1 MTSRAPT
8 LPVPARR
15 AGLVDRIGFP
25 VVLLAVAC
33 IALVLAGA
41 TVYPGFLNPGYIL
54 QQLQIAAFLGVIATG
69 AMLVILLGE
78 IDLSIPWT
86 VTGTAIVVTNLAGSH
101 DGLLAS
107 LAIPLGLATGAAIG
121 LVNGLGVAVFR
132 VPAMVW
138 TLAVNAMLL
147 GITVFYTGGFKP
159 QGAVPALASY
169 AALGHTL
176 GAPNAFLLWLVIG
189 AITLWLL
196 HRTIYG
202 RYLYA
207 MGNSQRALFLA
218 GARVRTI
225 TVCTFVLA
233 GILSSLGAILLTGYT
248 NQAYQGM
255 GDPYLMP
262 VIAAVVVGGTS
273 IQGGSGT
280 YLGTFVGSVF
290 ITLLSSMLAVMQM
303 PDAARQIIF
312 GAIILTML
320 LAHRWSDNRSTR
332 SWSSSRNPP

>member
-1 MTSRAPT
+1 MNTPAPIFS
-8 LPVPARR
+8 VRR
-15 AGLVDRIGFP
+15 RRPGLVDRIGFS
-25 VVLLAVAC
+25 VLFLAGGCV
-33 IALVLAGA
+33 ALVLGGA
-41 TVYPGFLNPGYIL
+41 LAYPGFLSPGYIL
-54 QQLQIAAFLGVIATG
+54 QQLQIASFLGVIATG

-78 IDLSIPWT
+78 IDLSVPWT
-86 VTGTAIVVTNLAGSH
+86 ITGTAIVVTNLAGSH
-101 DGLLAS
+101 NSMIADLA
-107 LAIPLGLATGAAIG
+107 LPLGLATGAAIG
-121 LVNGLGVAVFR
+121 LVNGLGVALFR

-147 GITVFYTGGFKP
+147 GAAVFYTGGFKP
-159 QGAVPALASY
+159 QGAVPWLATY

-176 GAPNAFLLWLVIG
+176 GIPNAFLLWLIIG
-189 AITLWLL
+189 AITLWFL

-202 RYLYA
+202 TYLYA

-233 GILSSLGAILLTGYT
+233 GTLSSLGAILLTGYT

-262 VIAAVVVGGTS
+262 VIAAVVIGGTS
-273 IQGGSGT
+273 ILGGSGS
-280 YLGTFVGSVF
+280 YLGTFVGAVF
-290 ITLLSSMLAVMQM
+290 ITLMSSILALMQM
-303 PDAARQIIF
+303 SDAARQIIF

-320 LAHRWSDNRSTR
+320 LAYRSAEKASQT
-332 SWSSSRNPP
+332 

>member
-1 MTSRAPT
+1 
-8 LPVPARR
+8 V
-15 AGLVDRIGFP
+15 GGGI
-25 VVLLAVAC
+25 
-33 IALVLAGA
+33 
-41 TVYPGFLNPGYIL
+41 VYPGFLSLGYIL
-54 QQLQIAAFLGVIATG
+54 QQLQIASFLGVIATG

-78 IDLSIPWT
+78 IDLSIPWSI
-86 VTGTAIVVTNLAGSH
+86 TGTAIVLTNLAGSQSSVA
-101 DGLLAS
+101 AS
-107 LAIPLGLATGAAIG
+107 LALPLGLSTGAAIG
-121 LVNGLGVAVFR
+121 LVNGLGVALFR

-147 GITVFYTGGFKP
+147 GAAVFYTGGFKP
-159 QGAVPALASY
+159 QGAVPWLATY

-176 GAPNAFLLWLVIG
+176 GIPNAFLLWLAIG
-189 AITLWLL
+189 TITLWFL

-202 RYLYA
+202 TYLYA

-262 VIAAVVVGGTS
+262 AIAAVVIGGTS
-273 IQGGSGT
+273 ILGGSGS
-280 YLGTFVGSVF
+280 YIGTFVGTIF
-290 ITLLSSMLAVMQM
+290 ITLLSSILAVLQIS
-303 PDAARQIIF
+303 DATRQIIF
-312 GAIILTML
+312 GAIILAML
-320 LAHRWSDNRSTR
+320 LAYRSSEESAKT
-332 SWSSSRNPP
+332 S

>member
-1 MTSRAPT
+1 MTDPAAS
-8 LPVPARR
+8 LPIHARR
-15 AGLVDRIGFP
+15 ANLVDRIGFS
-25 VVLLAVAC
+25 VVLLTAAC
-33 IALVLAGA
+33 IALILGGA
-41 TVYPGFLNPGYIL
+41 IIYPGFLNPGYIL
-54 QQLQIAAFLGVIATG
+54 QQLQIASFLGVIATG

-86 VTGTAIVVTNLAGSH
+86 VTGTAIVVTSLAGSH
-101 DGLLAS
+101 DSLLAA
-107 LAIPLGLATGAAIG
+107 LAIPLGLTVGAVVG
-121 LVNGLGVAVFR
+121 FVNGVGVAVFR
-132 VPAMVW
+132 VPGMVW

-147 GITVFYTGGFKP
+147 GATVFYTGGFKP
-159 QGAVPALASY
+159 QGAVPWLATY
-169 AALGHTL
+169 AAAGRTF
-176 GAPNAFLLWLVIG
+176 GIPNAFLLWLALG

-218 GARVRTI
+218 GARVRTV
-225 TVCTFVLA
+225 TLCTFVLA
-233 GILSSLGAILLTGYT
+233 GTLSSLGAILLTGYT

-280 YLGTFVGSVF
+280 YPGTFMGAVF
-290 ITLLSSMLAVMQM
+290 ITLLSSILAVMQM

-312 GAIILTML
+312 GAIILAML
-320 LAHRWSDNRSTR
+320 LVYRWSAGRAAVK
-332 SWSSSRNPP
+332 

>member
-1 MTSRAPT
+1 MTKPSSKVTARAHW
-8 LPVPARR
+8 R
-15 AGLVDRIGFP
+15 GLADRLGLS
-25 VVLLAVAC
+25 VLLLAAGC
-33 IALVLAGA
+33 IVLILGGA
-41 TVYPGFLNPGYIL
+41 TVYPAFLTAGYIL
-54 QQLQIAAFLGVIATG
+54 QQLQIASFLGIIATG

-78 IDLSIPWT
+78 IDLSVPWT
-86 VTGTAIVVTNLAGSH
+86 ITGTAIVVTNLAGSH
-101 DGLLAS
+101 NGVIAGLALP
-107 LAIPLGLATGAAIG
+107 IGLATGAAIG
-121 LVNGLGVAVFR
+121 LVNGLGVALFR

-147 GITVFYTGGFKP
+147 GAAVFYTGGFKP
-159 QGAVPALASY
+159 QGAVPWLATY

-176 GAPNAFLLWLVIG
+176 TIPNAFLLWLIVG

-202 RYLYA
+202 TYLYA

-225 TVCTFVLA
+225 LVCTFVLA
-233 GILSSLGAILLTGYT
+233 GTLSSLGAILLTGYT

-273 IQGGSGT
+273 ILGGSGN
-280 YLGTFVGSVF
+280 YVGTFVGAIF
-290 ITLLSSMLAVMQM
+290 ITLLSSILAVLQM
-303 PDAARQIIF
+303 SDATRQIVF
-312 GAIILTML
+312 GAIILAML
-320 LAHRWSDNRSTR
+320 LAYRS
-332 SWSSSRNPP
+332 SENSAKIG

>member
-1 MTSRAPT
+1 MTSPAPT
-8 LPVPARR
+8 LPVHPR
-15 AGLVDRIGFP
+15 RIGLLDRVGFS
-25 VVLLAVAC
+25 VTLLATGC
-33 IALVLAGA
+33 FALILGGA
-41 TVYPGFLNPGYIL
+41 IVYPGFLTPAYIL
-54 QQLQIAAFLGVIATG
+54 QQLQIASFLGVIATG

-78 IDLSIPWT
+78 IDLSVPWT
-86 VTGTAIVVTNLAGSH
+86 VTGTAIVVTNIAGSH
-101 DGLLAS
+101 NPMLAS
-107 LAIPLGLATGAAIG
+107 LAIPLGLATGATIG

-147 GITVFYTGGFKP
+147 GAAVFYTGGFKP
-159 QGAVPALASY
+159 QGAVPWLATY

-176 GAPNAFLLWLVIG
+176 GAPNAFMLWLIIG

-196 HRTIYG
+196 RRTIYG

-255 GDPYLMP
+255 GDAYLMP
-262 VIAAVVVGGTS
+262 VIAAVVIGGTS

-280 YLGTFVGSVF
+280 YLGTFVGAVF
-290 ITLLSSMLAVMQM
+290 ITLLSSILAVMQM

-312 GAIILTML
+312 GAIILAML
-320 LAHRWSDNRSTR
+320 LAYRWPATR
-332 SWSSSRNPP
+332 VAGTNQ

>member
-1 MTSRAPT
+1 VVTGRAPT
-8 LPVPARR
+8 LPVHARR
-15 AGLVDRIGFP
+15 ASLVDRIGFP
-25 VVLLAVAC
+25 VVLLAAVC
-33 IALVLAGA
+33 IALVLGGA
-41 TVYPGFLNPGYIL
+41 IVYPGFLNPGYIL

-86 VTGTAIVVTNLAGSH
+86 VTATAIVVTNLAGSH
-101 DGLLAS
+101 NGLLAG
-107 LAIPLGLATGAAIG
+107 LAMPLGLATGAAIG

-132 VPAMVW
+132 VPGMVW

-147 GITVFYTGGFKP
+147 GAVVFYTGGFKP
-159 QGAVPALASY
+159 QGAVPWLATY
-169 AALGHTL
+169 AALGHTF
-176 GAPNAFLLWLVIG
+176 GAPNAFLLWLFVG
-189 AITLWLL
+189 ATTLWLL

-218 GARVRTI
+218 GVRVRTI

-280 YLGTFVGSVF
+280 YLGTFVGTVF
-290 ITLLSSMLAVMQM
+290 ITLLSSILAVMQM
-303 PDAARQIIF
+303 PDAVRQIVF
-312 GAIILTML
+312 GAIILAML
-320 LAHRWSDNRSTR
+320 LAHRWSAHRST
-332 SWSSSRNPP
+332 PK

>member
-1 MTSRAPT
+1 MTDPAAS
-8 LPVPARR
+8 LPIHARCTN
-15 AGLVDRIGFP
+15 LVDRIGVS
-25 VVLLAVAC
+25 VVLLTAACVAL
-33 IALVLAGA
+33 ILGGA
-41 TVYPGFLNPGYIL
+41 IIYPGFLNPGYIL
-54 QQLQIAAFLGVIATG
+54 QQLQIASFLGVIATG

-86 VTGTAIVVTNLAGSH
+86 ITGTAIVVTSLAGSH
-101 DGLLAS
+101 DGLLAG
-107 LAIPLGLATGAAIG
+107 LAIPLGLTVGALVG
-121 LVNGLGVAVFR
+121 FVNGVGVAVFR
-132 VPAMVW
+132 VPGMVW

-147 GITVFYTGGFKP
+147 GATVFYTGGFKP
-159 QGAVPALASY
+159 QGAVPWLATY
-169 AALGHTL
+169 AAVGRTL
-176 GAPNAFLLWLVIG
+176 GIPNAFLLWLALG

-218 GARVRTI
+218 GARVRTV

-233 GILSSLGAILLTGYT
+233 GTLSSLGAILLTGYT

-262 VIAAVVVGGTS
+262 VIATVVVGGTS

-280 YLGTFVGSVF
+280 YPGTFVGAVF
-290 ITLLSSMLAVMQM
+290 ITLLSSILAVMQM

-312 GAIILTML
+312 GAIILAML
-320 LAHRWSDNRSTR
+320 LVYRWSAGRAAAK
-332 SWSSSRNPP
+332 